1 MAMARHWLHNT
12 RLLATLAG
20 VLTLALIVACGTAAP
35 EPAAPAS
42 EPAAPAQPAAQ
53 QQQSAAPASE
63 PAAPA
68 QPAAQQQAPAASA
81 SEPAAP
87 AQPAAQEQPP
97 QGVQTTQQ
105 EYTVPTP
112 VPQPAPAEQPAVAA
126 VTVDNRIDRLG
137 VAVGGQ
143 SWDSNYSYKVNIS
156 GFLDKWPV
164 LEYLVGIDNQ
174 SGAYIPELATS
185 WEVAPNGK
193 DWTFNLRED
202 IQWQDGYGEFTAED
216 VRHSMWLLVQPT
228 AKPSGVSTWRKIMGV
243 SKGDEEAVVAQ
254 RAEEAVEIIN
264 DHQVVI
270 HLGIVLPEALF
281 NLGKRRNLPMESK
294 ARWDAVGDEGMGD
307 KIVGTGPLSYVERVE
322 GSHVLY
328 DAAEEHWRVV
338 PEYGQLEFRAIT
350 ESQTRLAALLT
361 EQVHLAVIERS
372 VREEVNER
380 GMTFVSGVYPGISHH
395 WTFWGNYHVDSAD
408 ADGNYFNSID
418 QDNPML
424 KREVRQAMAK
434 AVNREA
440 IAQALLPGAKVQIPN
455 FTNFT
460 DLDEQVWPGLKNP
473 EWTTRYDE
481 VYGYDPEAAKQLL
494 NAAGYPEGF
503 EFTLALDSNAAL
515 PEVMDIGQAM
525 ALDFEAIG
533 LKPKLANIEG
543 SEIRSQ
549 RRAREIHNT
558 ISASAGYSYTV
569 YHLETRFCSCGSI
582 HAFQD
587 AFIDQKIDELNN
599 TVAKT
604 DRTALMREI
613 GDFCF
618 EQICTLP
625 MFDVAPDI
633 AVNPKF
639 VKSYVFPGFVS
650 GFYTHLEYI
659 ETVPQ

>member
-1 MAMARHWLHNT
+1 MVREWLSNTRALIAMA
-12 RLLATLAG
+12 A
-20 VLTLALIVACGTAAP
+20 VLTLTLMVACGTAAP
-35 EPAAPAS
+35 EAADTPAS
-42 EPAAPAQPAAQ
+42 EPAPPAPAAQPEQQPMAEPAAPSEPAQPARQESPGSGMAG
-53 QQQSAAPASE
+53 SPATDSSG
-63 PAAPA
+63 AG
-68 QPAAQQQAPAASA
+68 
-81 SEPAAP
+81 
-87 AQPAAQEQPP
+87 AQEMPQETPP
-97 QGVQTTQQ
+97 QGPQTTKQ
-105 EYTVPTP
+105 EYVVPTP
-112 VPQPAPAEQPAVAA
+112 VPQEAGPAPEVAE
-126 VTVDNRIDRLG
+126 VTVANRIDK
-137 VAVGGQ
+137 VAIAVGGQ
-143 SWDSNYSYKVNIS
+143 SWDSNYSYKVNIG

-174 SGAYIPELATS
+174 TGAYVPELATS

-193 DWTFNLRED
+193 DWTFHLRED
-202 IQWQDGYGEFTAED
+202 VQWQDGYGEFTAED

-243 SKGDEEAVVAQ
+243 SKGDEEAAVTQ
-254 RAEEAVEIIN
+254 RAAEVVEIVD

-294 ARWDAVGDEGMGD
+294 ARWDAVGDGGMGE

-328 DAAEEHWRVV
+328 DAATEHWRVV
-338 PEYGQLEFRAIT
+338 PQYDQLEFRAIA
-350 ESQTRLAALLT
+350 ESQTRLASLLT

-372 VREEVNER
+372 IRDDVNER
-380 GMTFVSGVYPGISHH
+380 GMEFVSGVYPGISHH
-395 WTFWGNYHVDSAD
+395 WTFWGNYHTEPDTLD
-408 ADGNYFNSID
+408 P
-418 QDNPML
+418 DNPML
-424 KREVRQAMAK
+424 IKEVRQAMVK

-440 IAQALLPGAKVQIPN
+440 IAQALLPGAAVAIPS

-460 DLDEQVWPGLKNP
+460 ALDEQVWPGLINP
-473 EWTTRYDE
+473 AWTERWDE

-494 NAAGYPEGF
+494 AAAGYADGF

-515 PEVMDIGQAM
+515 PEIIDIGQAI

-533 LKPKLANIEG
+533 LKPRLANIEA

-549 RRAREIHNT
+549 RRAREIHNVL
-558 ISASAGYSYTV
+558 SGSAGYSYTV
-569 YHLETRFCSCGSI
+569 YHLETRFCTCGSI

-587 AFIDQKIDELNN
+587 QFIDAKIEELNG
-599 TVAKT
+599 TIDKAA
-604 DRTALMREI
+604 RTAIMREI

-633 AVNPKF
+633 AINPEF
-639 VKSYVFPGFVS
+639 IKSYVFPGFVS

-659 ETVPQ
+659 ETIPQ